1 MNTGGGAEMESEGDG
16 GSSLVRT
23 DFVEEGRSQERR
35 GDQADTDCA
44 AVQGEYSCMG
54 KQVFEANITES
65 RRQSL

>member
-1 MNTGGGAEMESEGDG
+1 MDTGGGAETEKEGDR

-44 AVQGEYSCMG
+44 GGIFMCRKTG
-54 KQVFEANITES
+54 F
-65 RRQSL
+65 